1 MLRAKVQGCIEGF
14 RRKGLWLMGLGCV
27 ELNEV
32 YVTQDSSVEAML
44 DDCCSHGSSKQT
56 FEVG

>member
-1 MLRAKVQGCIEGF
+1 
-14 RRKGLWLMGLGCV
+14 MGLGCV

-44 DDCCSHGSSKQT
+44 DDCCSTAPASRLLKCGNDDNGGHQDW
-56 FEVG
+56 VYR